1 MESTELYKTYQYP
14 KSHDSDLRKKIE
26 QLRYRGHKGGIILQH
41 RAMLTSVHS
50 PSKFLQSIFLVVLV
64 FAAWFFSFN
73 SVSLVWARILDFWR
87 DALGLGGYVVML
99 HYPVFDLFQLDVPY
113 FPISAGGPSF
123 ITWWV
128 GTLATLI
135 LVFVTFLMPARFVP
149 IIYLLRIVAFF
160 QGCAQV
166 FFAFV
171 PLKFPYAASGYVHG
185 MFIGALVFLSLL
197 PLLLAF
203 TFYIFDISFL
213 KKLGLTLFIMIHL
226 CLLVPF
232 QYMAHAYVL
241 YNYSLLFLPLL
252 FFIFGLPLNVMMFIA
267 FYSWGASWKNL
278 YDKKE
283 YLLSPDVPKPG
294 KE

>member
-1 MESTELYKTYQYP
+1 MENRELYKTYRYP
-14 KSHDSDLRKKIE
+14 ESGDAPLRKRIE
-26 QLRYRGHKGGIILQH
+26 ELRHRGHKGGIILQH
-41 RAMLTSVHS
+41 RAMLTSVHT
-50 PSKFLQSIFLVVLV
+50 PAKFLQSLLLVVLV
-64 FAAWFFSFN
+64 LAAWILSFN
-73 SVSLVWARILDFWR
+73 SVSTVWASILDFWR

-99 HYPVFDLFQLDVPY
+99 HYPVSDLFQLNVPY
-113 FPISAGGPSF
+113 FPISSGGPDF

-135 LVFVTFLMPARFVP
+135 LVFSTFLMPSRYVP
-149 IIYLLRIVAFF
+149 VIYLLRIVAFF

-166 FFAFV
+166 FFAFI
-171 PLKFPYAASGYVHG
+171 PLAFPYAASGYVHG
-185 MFIGALVFLSLL
+185 MFIGSLVFISII
-197 PLLLAF
+197 PVLLAF

-213 KKLGLTLFIMIHL
+213 KKLGLTLIIMVHF

-252 FFIFGLPLNVMMFIA
+252 FFILGLPLNVMMFIA

-283 YLLSPDVPKPG
+283 YLFTPEVRKPG